1 MVKGKV
7 TDETLREIAKYEG
20 YLAQG
25 KTIIEMGEIEHVP
38 KQTISYRLKKLGL
51 TPNKTKQAEV
61 SKKEVLD
68 KKSQKENL
76 DSISK
81 SRHKNSPGSNDENK
95 QSDEIMEIIKTAIL
109 EGKDIPPNVLYLI
122 AVQNFTANPSPQW
135 FSALQTFMKDKE
147 KIAKADNKESNKPLV
162 YLRPP
167 KFHAKQHEVVEA
179 IKDPRY
185 KLIFVEGCQRS
196 GKSTSVFAGLHELT
210 LESPRPL
217 RIALLAGKGGKN
229 GRDGGSKGILADVLR
244 DPILDK
250 VNKQVLDLSSRTND
264 TIKWYNGS
272 ELVAMDLTVASIKGA
287 DKEIVWIDEL
297 DVAIS
302 EGNDKREAVVSA
314 VNTMLATS
322 DFKLILSSNLDKG
335 LYQILRDEIFK
346 LQEECV
352 CSISIRKEDCPHL
365 NREDIASNYR
375 IAKTMSDALLGEG
388 FGQMRLEGEMTGQG
402 DCFNFAAVNDA
413 FDRYTLYMSI
423 INNKLPPIRFM
434 AIDPSGTG
442 HPFGVFIGAY
452 DPDKDEHVEI
462 ESFEIQMGDPNTRIQ
477 EKSSPQRINE
487 LLLTKCRENGIKKVV
502 IESNSGGQAIA
513 IFLRNYGIQ
522 VIEQNFGGKQ
532 CYNSRANY
540 VTLANYLLDNRKI
553 VLKNDK
559 LKSELIIYNP
569 SINKEEFKGDVAD
582 AFLHYCWIAV
592 GGMTYLAKKA
602 RQSNKSPTYTKSFCV
617 G

>member
-185 KLIFVEGCQRS
+185 KLIFVEG
-196 GKSTSVFAGLHELT
+196 
-210 LESPRPL
+210 
-217 RIALLAGKGGKN
+217 
-229 GRDGGSKGILADVLR
+229 
-244 DPILDK
+244 
-250 VNKQVLDLSSRTND
+250 
-264 TIKWYNGS
+264 
-272 ELVAMDLTVASIKGA
+272 
-287 DKEIVWIDEL
+287 
-297 DVAIS
+297 
-302 EGNDKREAVVSA
+302 
-314 VNTMLATS
+314 
-322 DFKLILSSNLDKG
+322 
-335 LYQILRDEIFK
+335 
-346 LQEECV
+346 
-352 CSISIRKEDCPHL
+352 
-365 NREDIASNYR
+365 
-375 IAKTMSDALLGEG
+375 
-388 FGQMRLEGEMTGQG
+388 
-402 DCFNFAAVNDA
+402 
-413 FDRYTLYMSI
+413 
-423 INNKLPPIRFM
+423 
-434 AIDPSGTG
+434 
-442 HPFGVFIGAY
+442 
-452 DPDKDEHVEI
+452 
-462 ESFEIQMGDPNTRIQ
+462 
-477 EKSSPQRINE
+477 
-487 LLLTKCRENGIKKVV
+487 
-502 IESNSGGQAIA
+502 
-513 IFLRNYGIQ
+513 
-522 VIEQNFGGKQ
+522 
-532 CYNSRANY
+532 
-540 VTLANYLLDNRKI
+540 
-553 VLKNDK
+553 
-559 LKSELIIYNP
+559 
-569 SINKEEFKGDVAD
+569 
-582 AFLHYCWIAV
+582 
-592 GGMTYLAKKA
+592 
-602 RQSNKSPTYTKSFCV
+602 
-617 G
+617 